1 MANSI
6 RTHILILA
14 IMEYAYDS
22 ARRCGE
28 TATEAERQG
37 FEARD
42 WARRMMGLE

>member
-1 MANSI
+1 MSSI

-28 TATEAERQG
+28 TAAEAERQG

-42 WARRMMGLE
+42 WVRKVMGLE